1 VLKEQLPFAVVAAFM
16 RLGTKYEIEDL
27 RAEGIR
33 RLHADYPS
41 SLELYDEL
49 RNGKK
54 LAIEPHVGR
63 SFDIANLARETG
75 TLSVLPVVLYS
86 CCRIFDNEGLFEG
99 CQTQDGNSVIALSPT
114 DQKICIL
121 AKDKLFALQARET
134 FGWLDLNIEQDRCPD
149 IRCKNTKR
157 KIFKSVW
164 YPKPQCAA
172 LDAWTWSGRMCVDC
186 EVDARGRH
194 AAGRAEV
201 WSQLPSVFAL
211 PEWDELLDE

>member
-1 VLKEQLPFAVVAAFM
+1 M
-16 RLGTKYEIEDL
+16 RIGTKYEIEDL

-41 SLELYDEL
+41 TLELYDEL

-54 LAIEPHVGR
+54 LAIDLHIGR

-86 CCRIFDNEGLFEG
+86 CCRIFDNEGIFEG
-99 CQTQDGNSVIALSPT
+99 CQTQDGKPIVLSST

-121 AKDKLFALQARET
+121 AKDKLLALQARET
-134 FGWLDLNIEQDRCPD
+134 FGWLGVGSDQDRCPD
-149 IRCKNTKR
+149 SRCKNTKR
-157 KIFKSVW
+157 RIFQSIW
-164 YPKPQCAA
+164 YPKPKCAA
-172 LDAWTWSGRMCVDC
+172 LDPWTWSGNMCLEC
-186 EVDARGRH
+186 EVDARGKH
-194 AAGRAEV
+194 AAGRAEI
-201 WSQLPSVFAL
+201 WSQLPSVFDL

>member
-99 CQTQDGNSVIALSPT
+99 CQTQDGDSVIALSPT

-134 FGWLDLNIEQDRCPD
+134 FGWLDLNTEQDRCPD

-164 YPKPQCAA
+164 YPKPKCAA